1 MSAELHTIATLI
13 DLIRAHNITH
23 FEFMSGSTQFKW
35 TQNPAD
41 QADSASTERLAD
53 DPRLTEVLSPG
64 VGMFVARHPL
74 MPREMTAIGDSRQRG
89 ECVALIKIGMIYR
102 PVLAPC
108 AGKIVKR
115 MCLPGDLVDYS
126 RPLFLMQPNAA

>member
-13 DLIRAHNITH
+13 DLLRAHNITQ
-23 FEFMSGSTQFKW
+23 FEFVSGSTQFKW
-35 TQNPAD
+35 MQNPAD
-41 QADSASTERLAD
+41 QAVSASTERLAD

-115 MCLPGDLVDYS
+115 TCWPGDLVDYN

>member
-1 MSAELHTIATLI
+1 
-13 DLIRAHNITH
+13 
-23 FEFMSGSTQFKW
+23 
-35 TQNPAD
+35 
-41 QADSASTERLAD
+41 
-53 DPRLTEVLSPG
+53 
-64 VGMFVARHPL
+64 MFVARHPL
-74 MPREMTAIGDSRQRG
+74 MPREMTTIGDSRQRG

-115 MCLPGDLVDYS
+115 MCRPGDLVDYN

>member
-1 MSAELHTIATLI
+1 MSARMHTIATLI
-13 DLIRAHNITH
+13 DLLRAHKVTH
-23 FEFMSGSTQFKW
+23 FEFASGSTQFKW

-41 QADSASTERLAD
+41 QADSASTARVAD
-53 DPRLTEVLSPG
+53 DPHLAEVLSPG

-115 MCLPGDLVDYS
+115 MCRPGDLVDYN

>member
-1 MSAELHTIATLI
+1 MSARLHTIATLI
-13 DLIRAHNITH
+13 DLLRAHNITH
-23 FEFMSGSTQFKW
+23 FEFVSGSTQFKW
-35 TQNPAD
+35 MQNLAD
-41 QADSASTERLAD
+41 QADSASTERVAD
-53 DPRLTEVLSPG
+53 GPPLTEVLSPG

-74 MPREMTAIGDSRQRG
+74 MPREMTAIGDSRQRD

-115 MCLPGDLVDYS
+115 MSQPGDLVDYN

>member
-1 MSAELHTIATLI
+1 MSAELHTIATII
-13 DLIRAHNITH
+13 DLLRAHNIAH
-23 FEFMSGSTQFKW
+23 FEFRSGSTQFKW

-41 QADSASTERLAD
+41 QADSGPTEPLTD
-53 DPRLTEVLSPG
+53 DPRLKEVLSPG

-74 MPREMTAIGDSRQRG
+74 MPHEMTKIGDSRQRG

-108 AGKIVKR
+108 DGKIVKR
-115 MCLPGDLVDYS
+115 MCRPGDLVDYG